1 MSPVEVSC
9 PACGAPITFRIGSSV
24 VAVCEFCKSAVA
36 RGDKNLEDLGKVADL
51 VETGSP
57 LDVGLKGAYHG
68 VGFELTGRAQLGHEA
83 GGMWDEW
90 YAAFSDGRWGWLA
103 EAQGRFYLTFQ
114 IPMETPQLPSLENLE
129 LGQPVA
135 ALPGSVPLMVAEKG
149 EARALGARGEIPYR
163 LTPGDTYYYADLS
176 GPHGEFAT
184 LDYSGSPP
192 VVFIGREVSLND
204 LGLAGATAPEREA
217 RHVAGVQLNCP
228 KCGGPLD
235 LRAPDQTERVTCP
248 NCSSLLDVNQGKLTF
263 LNTLKPGKVVPVIP
277 LGATGEILGGKYTAI
292 GFMQRS
298 VEIEGTRYYWE
309 EYLLYNPQIG
319 FRWLVHSDGQWDFV
333 EPVPPGAVQPSN
345 KYASFNG
352 QQFRMYQDEMAR
364 VEYVSGEFYWKVT
377 QGETVRA
384 IDYVHPP
391 QMLSLEMSVN
401 AAHPGRKQTP
411 EQIAAHK
418 RSVETGEINW
428 SLGTYV
434 DTRTVERAFGIGK
447 LPAAAKPAPNQ
458 VFPHK
463 KIYKYWGLLTLATF
477 LLWLVIAISAPDQK
491 IFQQTFSLQPL
502 PNATSTQTVFT
513 DPIEL
518 HGNRNIQVT
527 ASAPVSNSWLYV
539 DGDFYNDK
547 TGLDQSFELPVE
559 YYFGSDSDGSWS
571 EGSTTNSVHISA
583 LPADKYVLRLE
594 VSWGDN
600 YQAPASVGVTVE
612 QGVARGTHLLFTL
625 LALSVIPVIVMIKHF
640 NFSRRRWADS
650 KFSPFQSS

>member
-1 MSPVEVSC
+1 V
-9 PACGAPITFRIGSSV
+9 I
-24 VAVCEFCKSAVA
+24 A
-36 RGDKNLEDLGKVADL
+36 RGDRNLEDLGKVADL

-57 LDVGLKGAYHG
+57 LDVGLKGKYHG
-68 VGFELTGRAQLGHEA
+68 VGFELTGRAQLGHQA
-83 GGMWDEW
+83 GGLWDEW

-114 IPMETPQLPSLENLE
+114 VEMQSAAGQLPSLEDLE
-129 LGQPVA
+129 LGQPVG

-149 EARALGARGEIPYR
+149 EARALGAKGEIPYR

-192 VVFIGREVSLND
+192 VVFIGREVTLNE
-204 LGLAGATAPEREA
+204 LGLAGVGAPEREA
-217 RHVAGVQLNCP
+217 SHVEGVQLNCP
-228 KCGGPLD
+228 KCGGPLE
-235 LRAPDQTERVTCP
+235 LRVPDQSERVTCP
-248 NCSSLLDVNQGKLTF
+248 NCSSLLDVNQGRLQF
-263 LNTLKPGKVVPVIP
+263 LNALKPGKVVPVIP
-277 LGATGEILGGKYTAI
+277 LGASGEIFAGKYTAI

-298 VEIEGTRYYWE
+298 VEIDGTRYYWE

-319 FRWLVHSDGQWDFV
+319 FRWLVHSDGQWNFV
-333 EPVPPGAVQPSN
+333 ETVPAGSVQPAN
-345 KYASFNG
+345 RYAAFNG
-352 QQFRMYQDEMAR
+352 QQFRIYQDAIAR

-391 QMLSLEMSVN
+391 QMLSLEMSVTGG
-401 AAHPGRKQTP
+401 HPAKRETP

-418 RSVETGEINW
+418 RAVETGEINW

-434 DTRTVERAFGIGK
+434 DTRTVEGAFGIGK
-447 LPAAAKPAPNQ
+447 LPVAAKPAPNQ

-477 LLWLVIAISAPDQK
+477 VMWLAIAISSPDQK
-491 IFQQTFSLQPL
+491 VFQQTFSLQPL
-502 PNATSTQTVFT
+502 ANATGTQTVFT
-513 DPIEL
+513 DPIDL
-518 HGNRNIQVT
+518 KPNRNIQIT
-527 ASAPVSNSWLYV
+527 ASSPVSNSWLYI

-559 YYFGSDSDGSWS
+559 YYYGSDSDGAWS
-571 EGSTTNSVHISA
+571 EGSTTNSVDLSA
-583 LPADKYVLRLE
+583 LPADKYVMRLE

-600 YQAPASVGVTVE
+600 YQNPATVAVTVT
-612 QGVARGTHLLFTL
+612 QGVARGTHLLFAL
-625 LALSVIPVIVMIKHF
+625 LAISVIPMIVMIKHF
-640 NFSRRRWADS
+640 SFARKRWEDS

>member
-1 MSPVEVSC
+1 MSPVEASC
-9 PACGAPITFRIGSSV
+9 PACGAPIAFRIGCV
-24 VAVCEFCKSAVA
+24 VSVCEFCKSAIA
-36 RGDKNLEDLGKVADL
+36 RGDRNLEDLGKVADL

-57 LDVGLKGAYHG
+57 LDVGLKGKYHG
-68 VGFELTGRAQLGHEA
+68 VTFELTGRAQLGHEA

-90 YAAFSDGRWGWLA
+90 YAEFSDGRWGWLA

-114 IPMETPQLPSLENLE
+114 VPIESGPQLPSLEDLE

-176 GPHGEFAT
+176 GPHSEFAT
-184 LDYSGSPP
+184 LDYSGTPP
-192 VVFIGREVSLND
+192 LVFIGREVSLND
-204 LGLAGATAPEREA
+204 LGVAGAAAPEREA

-228 KCGGPLD
+228 QCGGPLD
-235 LRAPDQTERVTCP
+235 LRVPDQTQRVTCP
-248 NCSSLLDVNQGKLTF
+248 NCSSLLDVNQGKLSY
-263 LNTLKPGKVVPVIP
+263 LSALKPGKVVPVIP
-277 LGATGEILGGKYTAI
+277 PGTNGEIFGGKYMAI

-298 VEIEGTRYYWE
+298 VEVEGTRYYWE

-319 FRWLVHSDGQWDFV
+319 FRWLVLSDGQWNFV
-333 EPVPPGAVQPSN
+333 EPVPPGAVEPSN
-345 KYASFNG
+345 KYATFNG
-352 QQFRMYQDEMAR
+352 NHFRMYQDEVAR

-377 QGETVRA
+377 EGEAVRA

-391 QMLSLEMSVN
+391 QMLSLEMPLKGFN
-401 AAHPGRKQTP
+401 AARKQSP
-411 EQIAAHK
+411 QQIVSHK
-418 RSVETGEINW
+418 KSVETGEINW

-463 KIYKYWGLLTLATF
+463 QIYKYWGLLMLAAC
-477 LLWLVIAISAPDQK
+477 LLGLVIAIGSPDK
-491 IFQQTFSLQPL
+491 KVFQQTFSLQPL
-502 PNATSTQTVFT
+502 PNVTSTQTVFT
-513 DPIEL
+513 DPIDL
-518 HGNRNIQVT
+518 RGNRNIKVT
-527 ASAPVSNSWLYV
+527 ASAPVSNSWLYI

-571 EGSTTNSVHISA
+571 EGSTTNSVQISA
-583 LPADKYVLRLE
+583 LPDDKYVMRLE

-600 YQAPASVGVTVE
+600 YQAPASVAVTVE
-612 QGVARGTHLLFTL
+612 QGVASGTHLLLAL
-625 LALSVIPVIVMIKHF
+625 LALSAIPLIVMIMHF
-640 NFSRRRWADS
+640 SFARRRWADS
-650 KFSPFQSS
+650 KYSPFQSS